1 MGRVIS
7 AKLQRHGYGGSGPQ
21 SVQQQLGR
29 GDESWA
35 MGQEKGVRPG
45 FLGLSEE
52 TQPGG
57 FREITNNS
65 LQPRREEKPVLPK
78 CLQLFFNNETTGA
91 ILVTIDHILC
101 AKHY

>member
-1 MGRVIS
+1 
-7 AKLQRHGYGGSGPQ
+7 
-21 SVQQQLGR
+21 
-29 GDESWA
+29 

-57 FREITNNS
+57 FREITNS

-91 ILVTIDHILC
+91 IPVTIYQSHTLC
-101 AKHY
+101 QALLTAAFHAC